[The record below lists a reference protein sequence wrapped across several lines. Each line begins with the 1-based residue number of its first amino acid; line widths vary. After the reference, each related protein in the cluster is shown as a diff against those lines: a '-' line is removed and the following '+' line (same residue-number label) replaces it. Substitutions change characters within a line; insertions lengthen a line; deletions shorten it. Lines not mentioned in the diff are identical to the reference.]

1 MLPYIPL
8 GICAFCYMWNLFGVV
23 VFNTSMVN
31 WGGGYICPKHMCILL
46 YVKCI
51 WCSGIPEIHGQL
63 EEGTFCYVWNL
74 FSVVVL
80 HRSKVSWRREVLSTC
95 VLCYLWKFFGVAVFH
110 TSMVHWIGS
119 ICPQYICILL
129 YVKLLWCTGISE
141 IYGQLEEGGI
151 LLCVKII
158 WCMVFHTSIVNW
170 RRGFAIC
177 ASYFLWNFFAVVV
190 FQRSM
195 II

>member
-1 MLPYIPL
+1 MGSFSSQCMYIL
-8 GICAFCYMWNLFGVV
+8 LYLKFIGEEVSINLWSMGGTSALSIWAFCYMWNLFGVV
-23 VFNTSMVN
+23 VLHRSMVN
-31 WGGGYICPKHMCILL
+31 WRRGVLITCI
-46 YVKCI
+46 
-51 WCSGIPEIHGQL
+51 
-63 EEGTFCYVWNL
+63 
-74 FSVVVL
+74 
-80 HRSKVSWRREVLSTC
+80 
-95 VLCYLWKFFGVAVFH
+95 LCYLWKY
-110 TSMVHWIGS
+110 SRDLCS
-119 ICPQYICILL
+119 IRGGPSALSVWSILL

-177 ASYFLWNFFAVVV
+177 ASCFLWNFFWVVV